1 MAGSIGK
8 ISAYSVS
15 FQRFGQ
21 TCYALSKAMW
31 GDVIVDSGYSLPQ
44 YDAWING
51 FVNYNAGIGC
61 TYGFMIPS
69 DITFYKNSGN
79 FEISVTSGNQLCRI
93 CGGGTGL
100 FSYNNTWNQNTL
112 TSTEGSLAQEKYYL
126 DIYATM
132 QKEYPNFR
140 FLIHDDDKLQK
151 YLLVLEDSKGELNV
165 RKLDLTNKTNE
176 AYLSYTNFN
185 LLALI
190 DYAQINYPL
199 LSNQINDLQEIV
211 RNNQNINVIDANKII
226 YDNDIFVQNYLKK

>member
-1 MAGSIGK
+1 MVIDFLVPPVLWVTK
-8 ISAYSVS
+8 
-15 FQRFGQ
+15 
-21 TCYALSKAMW
+21 LSH
-31 GDVIVDSGYSLPQ
+31 V
-44 YDAWING
+44 
-51 FVNYNAGIGC
+51 VNC
-61 TYGFMIPS
+61 
-69 DITFYKNSGN
+69 
-79 FEISVTSGNQLCRI
+79 NQLCRI

-112 TSTEGSLAQEKYYL
+112 TSTEESLAQEKYYL

-165 RKLDLTNKTNE
+165 RKLNLTNKTNE

-211 RNNQNINVIDANKII
+211 RNNQNISLIDGNKII
-226 YDNDIFVQNYLKK
+226 YDNEVFVQNYLKK